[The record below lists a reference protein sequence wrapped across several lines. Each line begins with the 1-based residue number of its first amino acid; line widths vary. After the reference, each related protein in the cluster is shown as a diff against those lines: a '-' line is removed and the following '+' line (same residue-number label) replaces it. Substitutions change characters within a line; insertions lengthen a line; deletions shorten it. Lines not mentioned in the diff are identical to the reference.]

1 LLIKYFLK
9 NAVKKKIVS
18 QIIISDYDMQFKA
31 ASGMDFFT
39 LSRRI
44 LHGRAGANLAR
55 QFQGF
60 TPNNYHILWA
70 CQIFGVAGVG
80 CKPNILIIPS
90 EREMSYC
97 N

>member
-1 LLIKYFLK
+1 LLTKSNKASFIE
-9 NAVKKKIVS
+9 KKVDEYYTGGLG
-18 QIIISDYDMQFKA
+18 Q
-31 ASGMDFFT
+31 T
-39 LSRRI
+39 
-44 LHGRAGANLAR
+44 LAR